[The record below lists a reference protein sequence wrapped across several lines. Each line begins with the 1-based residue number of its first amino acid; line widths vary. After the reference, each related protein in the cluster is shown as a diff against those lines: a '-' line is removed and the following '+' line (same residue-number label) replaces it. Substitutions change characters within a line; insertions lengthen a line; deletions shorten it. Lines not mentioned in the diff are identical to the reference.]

1 MKVIGF
7 VAVALVLGA
16 CSFDRGGLGARGSD
30 VDVIDAATPDGA
42 TTEPLIDGA
51 PGVPD
56 ARLPID
62 ATPVP
67 PDATLGVACGAATCA
82 TQQVCCVSFG
92 GGGQQLDCSDN
103 CGGGDLTYECDG
115 PEDCG
120 GDDCCLA
127 GSGGG
132 STCRSSC
139 NFGQQLTCRSDGDC
153 PSSQTCCPANIGNI
167 SVCRAICF

>member
-1 MKVIGF
+1 M
-7 VAVALVLGA
+7 
-16 CSFDRGGLGARGSD
+16 
-30 VDVIDAATPDGA
+30 
-42 TTEPLIDGA
+42 
-51 PGVPD
+51 
-56 ARLPID
+56 
-62 ATPVP
+62 
-67 PDATLGVACGAATCA
+67 
-82 TQQVCCVSFG
+82 SFG

-139 NFGQQLTCRSDGDC
+139 SFGQQLTCRSRWRLPVEPDLSG
-153 PSSQTCCPANIGNI
+153 NIGNI